1 MELNINQHLLDTI
14 HFRPLI
20 KESFKESGPDGLLYS
35 NLDYSEVDDD
45 LSLTDKLNL
54 ENHYKTLKSKKN
66 SDSNLKDEID
76 QKLKDMINER
86 KSFKRNYNLSDKES
100 FDNKKFMDSFL
111 QFMERSRRS
120 LVVLKLDD
128 VTYKFIPNNSFSKT
142 FADVYNLYKIMF
154 PDMKIDLSKSKF
166 IFSINKDENSY
177 EESNWNKFMDLTT
190 KYSYNFDGET
200 NETDFNNA
208 QNFDVALLEKL
219 NKFYLIDAKT
229 FKNIDSIVEKNREIF
244 EMTKQLNKL
253 INEHNELSMYKLTNV
268 QLDTLQE
275 MKEEIRQVDYANINE
290 LFLEE
295 QFKSDSNKVPV
306 LVVKS
311 SVKPQFNPSYLM
323 PLKVEENILE
333 KRKKEL
339 YDLRPM
345 PISDR
350 QNSLNY
356 NETQQF
362 IREDTKN
369 YVLYNKY
376 FGRLVLVEYLNTFLL
391 DELKEFEIVRP
402 LTNFEYK
409 QLIKYYS
416 EQIDSFDES
425 DKVDDMKEFINR
437 CLSEIDSREK
447 EDKILIFI
455 KDYFRFT
462 QSLEDK
468 MKFTE
473 ISKVVNNN
481 FVEKVSNVQLADY
494 LKKLGLAKKRYNDGI
509 YWYGLVDRKE
519 EVKKQVQKKYSEL
532 LVEEQKK
539 EQVKNKYNEL
549 LKEDEQTKQVN
560 NIYSDLIGQLV
571 EEEKKKPILKNVL
584 DELKK

>member
-1 MELNINQHLLDTI
+1 
-14 HFRPLI
+14 
-20 KESFKESGPDGLLYS
+20 
-35 NLDYSEVDDD
+35 
-45 LSLTDKLNL
+45 
-54 ENHYKTLKSKKN
+54 
-66 SDSNLKDEID
+66 
-76 QKLKDMINER
+76 
-86 KSFKRNYNLSDKES
+86 
-100 FDNKKFMDSFL
+100 
-111 QFMERSRRS
+111 
-120 LVVLKLDD
+120 
-128 VTYKFIPNNSFSKT
+128 
-142 FADVYNLYKIMF
+142 
-154 PDMKIDLSKSKF
+154 
-166 IFSINKDENSY
+166 
-177 EESNWNKFMDLTT
+177 
-190 KYSYNFDGET
+190 
-200 NETDFNNA
+200 
-208 QNFDVALLEKL
+208 
-219 NKFYLIDAKT
+219 
-229 FKNIDSIVEKNREIF
+229 
-244 EMTKQLNKL
+244 
-253 INEHNELSMYKLTNV
+253 MYKLSNV
-268 QLDTLQE
+268 QLDTLQ
-275 MKEEIRQVDYANINE
+275 KVDEEVKTQDYKNIDE
-290 LFLEE
+290 VFLED
-295 QFKSDSNKVPV
+295 QFKSMSTKVPI

-323 PLKVEENILE
+323 PLKVEENIIE

-345 PISDR
+345 SISDR
-350 QNSLNY
+350 QNALNY

-362 IREDTKN
+362 IREDNKN

-376 FGRLVLVEYLNTFLL
+376 FGRLVLVEYLNIFLL
-391 DELKEFEIVRP
+391 DELKEFEIVRS

-416 EQIDSFDES
+416 EQIDNFDES
-425 DKVDDMKEFINR
+425 DKIEDMKEFINR

-519 EVKKQVQKKYSEL
+519 EVKKHVQKKYNEL
-532 LVEEQKK
+532 LDEEAHKK

-549 LKEDEQTKQVN
+549 LNEDNQNKEVN
-560 NIYSDLIGQLV
+560 NEYSDLIGKLV
-571 EEEKKKPILKNVL
+571 EEEKKKPVLKNVL
-584 DELKK
+584 DKLKK